1 MCKKLKNLKKN
12 RKKFDKIFKKFWKFS
27 KSENQKILKLIFG
40 QKKLFYRTP
49 ETKIHRSEQFFDSQL
64 KIKIF
69 DFLDI
74 GFLSEI

>member
-40 QKKLFYRTP
+40 QKKTVLPYSWDQNTSIWTVFRLTI
-49 ETKIHRSEQFFDSQL
+49 EN
-64 KIKIF
+64 
-69 DFLDI
+69 
-74 GFLSEI
+74 